1 MSFPRVSDEWPV
13 RNDGVPL
20 RLASTEYDA
29 RAVLSSRHA
38 RPLSLGT
45 VEPSHLTDLQKVKVL
60 ADPNRAADHVR
71 SPLYAIGTS
80 WLTTARAV
88 MAIPLPRAIDKVPPA
103 PVPVGLGS
111 DPLRVRVSAGR
122 GSAPTPARSPV
133 EAALCCWLPWLVS
146 GVGEATKAGFIGNG
160 WCVMTDQSGDK
171 AFLVWKCGPL
181 DGCG

>member
-20 RLASTEYDA
+20 RLASIEYDA
-29 RAVLSSRHA
+29 RAVLSN
-38 RPLSLGT
+38 
-45 VEPSHLTDLQKVKVL
+45 LTDLQKRKVL
-60 ADPNRAADHVR
+60 ADPNRATDHVR

-88 MAIPLPRAIDKVPPA
+88 MAIPLPRAIDAVPP
-103 PVPVGLGS
+103 PRPGRPGS

-160 WCVMTDQSGDK
+160 RCVMTDQSGDK
-171 AFLVWKCGPL
+171 ALLVWKCGPL